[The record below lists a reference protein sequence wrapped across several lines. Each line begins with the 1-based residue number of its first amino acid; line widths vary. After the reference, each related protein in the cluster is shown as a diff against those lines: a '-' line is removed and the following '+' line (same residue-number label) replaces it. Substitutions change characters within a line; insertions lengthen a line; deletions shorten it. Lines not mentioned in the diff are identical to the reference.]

1 LQRRDKREVNDR
13 VRAALATV
21 GILEKAESYPAQI
34 SGGQMQRAAI
44 ARAIVHDP
52 AIVLADEPTGN
63 LDSKS
68 GASILRLLRDLA
80 SRGQAILM
88 VTHSSEAAASSDRVI
103 TMQDGK
109 IQSGR

>member
-1 LQRRDKREVNDR
+1 
-13 VRAALATV
+13 
-21 GILEKAESYPAQI
+21 
-34 SGGQMQRAAI
+34 
-44 ARAIVHDP
+44 VHDP

-109 IQSGR
+109 IQSGL